1 MIGDRNHVY
10 DYDLIGSFD
19 LEMNLKFD
27 SYKVTVGILRYI
39 LQPVT
44 TRRVLNTL

>member
-10 DYDLIGSFD
+10 DYDFNGPFD
-19 LEMNLKFD
+19 LEMNLEFD
-27 SYKVTVGILRYI
+27 SYNVTVGILRYI
-39 LQPVT
+39 LRLVT